1 MHNIKYKT
9 LYFDN
14 TFRKNLF
21 HLIMKITLA
30 HKIKQLVASLVIIA
44 MGLLVVNN
52 VVFLHAHKLTN
63 GKIVVHAHPYNK
75 GQDSAPFKKHN
86 HSSKE
91 LALISHLQLL
101 FFAALLLTVSLFRSE
116 ITSVF
121 FFQKHVYRSGFKHSI
136 KGRAPPYSLF

>member
-1 MHNIKYKT
+1 MKT
-9 LYFDN
+9 
-14 TFRKNLF
+14 
-21 HLIMKITLA
+21 TLT
-30 HKIKQLVASLVIIA
+30 HKIKQLVASLVIVA

-86 HSSKE
+86 HSSNE
-91 LALISHLQLL
+91 LTLISHLQLL
-101 FFAALLLTVSLFRSE
+101 FFAALLLTLSIFRSE
-116 ITSVF
+116 IAQGFFTS
-121 FFQKHVYRSGFKHSI
+121 KHNYRSAFRHCT